1 MTTAL
6 HLMAA
11 LVALTGLVVALLILV
26 GTRRADLS
34 LGVFLDLLVAAGLLR
49 LAAAS
54 TWTAI
59 IGAGAIVL
67 IRQLVTRAFR
77 RGGRALG
84 GWRPLLS
91 RDPRPEST
99 P

>member
-6 HLMAA
+6 HLVAA
-11 LVALTGLVVALLILV
+11 LVALAGLVVALLILLD
-26 GTRRADLS
+26 TRRVDMT

-54 TWTAI
+54 SWTAI
-59 IGAGAIVL
+59 IGAGGIVL
-67 IRQLVTRAFR
+67 IRQIVMLAFR

-84 GWRPLLS
+84 GWHPLIS
-91 RDPRPEST
+91 RDARSESSS
-99 P
+99 

>member
-1 MTTAL
+1 MTTSL

-11 LVALTGLVVALLILV
+11 LVALTGLVTALSILA
-26 GTRRADLS
+26 GTRRVDLS

-67 IRQLVTRAFR
+67 IRQLVMWAFR

-84 GWRPLLS
+84 GWRPQLS
-91 RDPRPEST
+91 RDPRTEST